1 MTLGSR
7 RPLDDTIAVVAT
19 RRLLRKVSRL
29 MSASS
34 TSSGK
39 RTIAARTEDTS
50 DKVPGVTDSG
60 QPYNPLDRVELGK
73 SVERALLARPLVELK
88 TFLTPRQR
96 KFAGAGLYAVYYVG
110 SLDCYRDIAP
120 PRREPGE
127 VPIYVGRARPPGA
140 RQGAL
145 GLESTTR
152 EPVLFDR
159 LREHARSIESVER
172 YATETGR
179 PDLTLSDFLCRR
191 LVADDIWVPMGE
203 ALLIGHYRP
212 VWNVVV
218 DGFGNHPPGG
228 GRARQARSLWDTL
241 HPGRRWAFD
250 LPDSP
255 LDLGQIR
262 TLITEHLTRWAR
274 PDLDT
279 VPEVDEEVRRALAE
293 EPGP

>member
-1 MTLGSR
+1 M
-7 RPLDDTIAVVAT
+7 A
-19 RRLLRKVSRL
+19 
-29 MSASS
+29 
-34 TSSGK
+34 
-39 RTIAARTEDTS
+39 
-50 DKVPGVTDSG
+50 DSG

-73 SVERALLARPLVELK
+73 SVERALLARPPVELEE
-88 TFLTPRQR
+88 FLARRAP
-96 KFAGAGLYAVYYVG
+96 KFTGAGLYALYYVG
-110 SLDCYRDIAP
+110 PLACYADIAP
-120 PRREPGE
+120 PRREPGD

-145 GLESTTR
+145 GLESTTS

-159 LREHARSIESVER
+159 LREHARSIETVQR
-172 YATETGR
+172 YADEAGR
-179 PDLTLSDFLCRR
+179 PDLALSDFLCRH

-228 GRARQARSLWDTL
+228 GRTRQAKSLWDTL

-250 LPDSP
+250 LPESSLEP
-255 LDLGQIR
+255 TQIR
-262 TLITEHLTRWAR
+262 WLVAEHLTRWAH

-279 VPEVDEEVRRALAE
+279 MPVVDEGVRRALTE
-293 EPGP
+293 EPGA